1 MYPSMREDLMNVVK
15 EKMIKIITDQP
26 EDSSFDEILNE
37 LSFTAMV
44 NNGLHDSLED
54 NVISTEELKNDI
66 EKW

>member
-1 MYPSMREDLMNVVK
+1 MNIVK

-26 EDSSFDEILNE
+26 EDSSFDEILHE

-54 NVISTEELKNDI
+54 NVISTAELKKDI

>member
-1 MYPSMREDLMNVVK
+1 MYSSIREDFLNVVK

-26 EDSSFDEILNE
+26 EDSSFDEILHE

-44 NNGLHDSLED
+44 NSGLNDSLED
-54 NVISTEELKNDI
+54 NVISTTELKKDI